1 MTDVQSDEKHIE
13 SEANYWAGKVV
24 DNIKER
30 EEEVSDK
37 EALETLAVLDADH
50 NITDRMDSD
59 DLDTFLDEFEEA
71 VVEQE
76 ENATAIQD
84 RADDASDD
92 TIAEGKP
99 KTEVDTDDGE

>member
-1 MTDVQSDEKHIE
+1 MDNPESEAKHIE
-13 SEANYWAGKVV
+13 NEANYWAGKVV

-30 EEEVSDK
+30 EEEVSEK

-59 DLDTFLDEFEEA
+59 DLDTFLDEFEGA

-84 RADDASDD
+84 RADEASDK
-92 TIAEGKP
+92 TVVEGKP
-99 KTEVDTDDGE
+99 KSEVDIDDGE